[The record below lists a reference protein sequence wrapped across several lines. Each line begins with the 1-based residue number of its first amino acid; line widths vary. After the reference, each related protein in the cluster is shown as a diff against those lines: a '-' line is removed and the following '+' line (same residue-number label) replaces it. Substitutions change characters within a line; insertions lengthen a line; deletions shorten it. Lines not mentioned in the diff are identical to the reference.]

1 MGKNIGSATFQIALL
16 ILIATPCFGLN
27 KEEWKTKTI
36 YQVITDRFW
45 RTDGSTEECK
55 DIRKYCGG
63 SWKGL
68 TEKLDYISKMGFDAI
83 WISPIQKNL
92 PDSYHGY
99 SITDLYKLNE
109 HFGTQEDYD
118 ALAAK
123 CKDLGISIMVDVV
136 PNHMAAVMFNYT
148 DIVPFNKP
156 EHYHD
161 YCRIQNMDYAHNQ
174 WRIVNCRL
182 LDLPDLKQEDP
193 YVNKTLLDWI
203 ENFVRDY
210 KLDGLRLDAVPHM
223 PHWFIRE
230 FNKAAAKGSGKDI
243 YIVGEC
249 FDPRFDFVGSFQQD
263 IDGLFNFPMFFKTID
278 VFKRGGD
285 PQQLSD
291 LWKSLDKYMGDV
303 DALGL
308 FLDNH
313 DNDRFLNEVP
323 KDEYFRLNNALAYIF
338 FVRGIPVV
346 YYGTEQSFDQA
357 GDPYNRWPLW
367 VSDLDENAKFYKYI
381 TLLVQKRKE
390 LQVWNKK
397 FYERTFD
404 KTFYS
409 FQRGPTLV
417 VTVNQKVSGDK
428 TITGLDYDEGQK
440 LCSIEDE
447 KVTYTVSGGKVTVTI
462 VDSLPLILVKC

>member
-1 MGKNIGSATFQIALL
+1 MAHKNQVKMLWRILL
-16 ILIATPCFGLN
+16 LTVIVSPSLCLD
-27 KEEWKTKTI
+27 KDQWKTKTI

-45 RTDGSTEECK
+45 RTDGKTDQCD

-68 TEKLDYISKMGFDAI
+68 TDKLEYISNMGFDAI

-109 HFGTQEDYD
+109 HFGTQSDYD

-123 CKDLGISIMVDVV
+123 CKELGISIMVDVV

-161 YCRIQNMDYAHNQ
+161 YCRIQDMDYQHNQ

-203 ENFVRDY
+203 ENFVKDY

-223 PHWFIRE
+223 PHWFIKA
-230 FNKAAAKGSGKDI
+230 FNEAARKGAGTEKPM

-249 FDPRFDFVGSFQQD
+249 FDPRFDFVSSFQED

-278 VFKRGGD
+278 VFKKGGN

-291 LWKSLDKYMGDV
+291 LWAQLDRYFKDV

-313 DNDRFLNEVP
+313 DNDRFLYQVP
-323 KDEYFRLNNALAYIF
+323 QDEYFRLNNALAYIF

-346 YYGTEQSFDQA
+346 YYGTEQGFNQA
-357 GDPYNRWPLW
+357 GDPYNRMPLW
-367 VSDLDENAKFYKYI
+367 TTNLDENAKFYKYI
-381 TLLVQKRKE
+381 GMLVKKKKNFKFGVKRLLKE
-390 LQVWNKK
+390 LLMIKCTASREEKK
-397 FYERTFD
+397 IFW
-404 KTFYS
+404 
-409 FQRGPTLV
+409 L
-417 VTVNQKVSGDK
+417 
-428 TITGLDYDEGQK
+428 
-440 LCSIEDE
+440 
-447 KVTYTVSGGKVTVTI
+447 
-462 VDSLPLILVKC
+462 